1 MPTLFR
7 EDHISEPLFVISVAA
22 RMVGLHA
29 QTLRYYERAG
39 LLEPSRSMGRHR
51 LYSRRDIERVRRI
64 RELTEEMGLNLT
76 GVEMALKLINKV
88 NRMQKDIEELKT
100 ENDRLKILLGIQ

>member
-1 MPTLFR
+1 MFR
-7 EDHISEPLFVISVAA
+7 EDHIREPLFVISVAA

-39 LLEPSRSMGRHR
+39 LLEPSRSIGRQR

-64 RELTEEMGLNLT
+64 RELTEDMGLNLT
-76 GVEMALKLINKV
+76 GVEVALKLINQV
-88 NRMQKDIEELKT
+88 NRMQKDIEDLKT
-100 ENDRLKILLGIQ
+100 ENDRLKTLLGIR